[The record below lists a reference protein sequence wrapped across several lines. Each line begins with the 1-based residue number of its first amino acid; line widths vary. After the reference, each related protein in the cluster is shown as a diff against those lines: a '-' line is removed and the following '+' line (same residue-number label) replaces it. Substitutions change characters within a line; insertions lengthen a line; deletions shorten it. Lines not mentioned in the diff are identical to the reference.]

1 MRLAIFLK
9 TNDGGGSF
17 FTGPVGLA
25 YSWSREAKCLA
36 LGHRELLR
44 VPATP
49 RSSTNQQPGHA
60 CIFNLY
66 IGNSRCY
73 EELRA
78 KIPARSRSAPARDV
92 LHYAKIG
99 NVAAKGLLMAIIYQK
114 CG

>member
-25 YSWSREAKCLA
+25 YSWSREAKCFGSRPSGVIA
-36 LGHRELLR
+36 
-44 VPATP
+44 

-78 KIPARSRSAPARDV
+78 KIPARSRGAPARDV
-92 LHYAKIG
+92 LHYPEIG

>member
-1 MRLAIFLK
+1 MMVAGHFSRGQSVWLTLGPEKRSVLAQ
-9 TNDGGGSF
+9 
-17 FTGPVGLA
+17 
-25 YSWSREAKCLA
+25 
-36 LGHRELLR
+36 GHRELLR
-44 VPATP
+44 APATP

-78 KIPARSRSAPARDV
+78 KIPARSRGAPARDV
-92 LHYAKIG
+92 LHYLEIG